1 MTSLIFIF
9 KSRPVQDEV
18 YPYGLSTLHMWI
30 RCMEYILYIQLDI
43 VKQGF
48 GTTNDGNTARKIIR
62 EYKKSAHITK
72 VDENLNKRFAVTW
85 QVTSSGEAKFL
96 RDYYCW
102 VTAEVFVHQ
111 YPWYKMPAST

>member
-1 MTSLIFIF
+1 MHGIHT
-9 KSRPVQDEV
+9 V
-18 YPYGLSTLHMWI
+18 YI
-30 RCMEYILYIQLDI
+30 IQLDI

-48 GTTNDGNTARKIIR
+48 GTTNDGNTARKIFR

-72 VDENLNKRFAVTW
+72 VDENLIKRFAVTS
-85 QVTSSGEAKFL
+85 QVTSSGEAKIL

-102 VTAEVFVHQ
+102 VTASAFVHQ